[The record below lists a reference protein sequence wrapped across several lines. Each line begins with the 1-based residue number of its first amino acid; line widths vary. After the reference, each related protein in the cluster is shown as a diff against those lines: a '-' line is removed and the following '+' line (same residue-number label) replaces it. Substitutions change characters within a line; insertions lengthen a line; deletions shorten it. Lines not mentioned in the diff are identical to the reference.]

1 MWRTTPFGWLL
12 STPVADQL
20 GMDLG
25 LAWNFYVFARLPRA
39 ARRWGTRASFRA
51 AVAVAGLGLP
61 LVLLPHLGALLA
73 GLALIGAGTFFAQA
87 VATGFIGRAAMGD
100 GASASGIYLAS
111 YFLGGLAGGAA
122 LGAIFMRYGWPGC
135 VAAIGASLAVAAW
148 LARRLDDPA
157 P

>member
-12 STPVADQL
+12 SAEVADQL

-39 ARRWGTRASFRA
+39 ARRWGTRASFWGA
-51 AVAVAGLGLP
+51 LAVAGLGLP

-73 GLALIGAGTFFAQA
+73 GLALIGTGTFFAQA
-87 VATGFIGRAAMGD
+87 VATGFVGRVARGD
-100 GASASGIYLAS
+100 RASASGIYLAC
-111 YFLGGLAGGAA
+111 YFLGGLAGSAA
-122 LGAIFMRYGWPGC
+122 LGAIFMRSGWLGC
-135 VAAIGASLAVAAW
+135 IAAIGASLAVAAW
-148 LARRLDDPA
+148 LARRLEDSA